1 MALTLLKEKWT
12 NKINMVKIGATK
24 EEGGT
29 RTSTVTVGGEG
40 TLPFLFDE
48 GDMPN
53 PPVIAMEVLDT
64 APTDWPPAL
73 VDNFKDV
80 INDPVRW
87 AEKCVSKYGVK
98 LLALKLQSTHPEWGN
113 ASPEIAA
120 KTVKSV
126 LSAVGVPLI
135 LLGSGDQEKDNTVL
149 AKCSEAAKGERCLIG
164 NAIEKNYKTLTVSCL
179 ADGHNII
186 AESPIDINIAKQVN
200 ILIHD
205 MGLPLDRI
213 VIYPTTGSLGYG
225 MEYAYSIMERARLA
239 ALAGDKMLS
248 MPVIAF
254 IGQEV
259 WRVKESKSHD
269 PAWGDESERGP
280 LWEATT
286 AVSMLHAGA
295 DILIM
300 RHPKAVKSVQNTID
314 ELMKR

>member
-1 MALTLLKEKWT
+1 MALSLLKEKWT
-12 NKINMVKIGATK
+12 NKINTLKIGAAK

-29 RTSTVTVGGEG
+29 RTSTITVGGEG

-53 PPVIAMEVLDT
+53 PPVIAMEVLDV
-64 APTDWPPAL
+64 APKDWPPAL
-73 VDNFKDV
+73 SDNFKDV
-80 INDPVRW
+80 LSDPVKW
-87 AEKCVSKYGVK
+87 SEKCVSKYGARII
-98 LLALKLQSTHPEWGN
+98 ALKLQSTHPEWGD
-113 ASPEIAA
+113 ASPEKAA

-135 LLGSGDQEKDNTVL
+135 LLGSGDQEKDNVVL

-164 NAIEKNYKTLTVSCL
+164 NAVEKNYKTLTVSCL

-213 VIYPTTGSLGYG
+213 AIYPTTGSLGYG

-248 MPVIAF
+248 MPIIAF

-259 WRVKESKSHD
+259 WRVKESKSPD

-295 DILIM
+295 DILLM
-300 RHPKAVKSVQNTID
+300 RHPKAIKSVQETID
-314 ELMKR
+314 ELVKR